1 MRPCSSCPPS
11 SAGADLSDM
20 LAASPAISRLGDAHQ
35 PYSAERLAHGAAP
48 LFARLGCG
56 PAWIGVDMPV
66 KWTGWEFA
74 ERVRDEDVAPPLYLP
89 FGHRDAARRSTARIN
104 LSRRRAGGHQRG
116 EQAPRP
122 DYRANRVGAKATLV
136 CRHRRL
142 RPVRACRRYK
152 EETSLVSEART
163 PGAAVSEQR
172 PHDYAALHGN
182 RRGEDHNLHTFDEF
196 V

>member
-1 MRPCSSCPPS
+1 
-11 SAGADLSDM
+11 
-20 LAASPAISRLGDAHQ
+20 
-35 PYSAERLAHGAAP
+35 
-48 LFARLGCG
+48 
-56 PAWIGVDMPV
+56 MPV

-196 V
+196 VGPFETATLDIASGRSNEIIPLPFRTSTYETSDKALCGRNEEQAQGAPVSSAQLEPRDRRTFA